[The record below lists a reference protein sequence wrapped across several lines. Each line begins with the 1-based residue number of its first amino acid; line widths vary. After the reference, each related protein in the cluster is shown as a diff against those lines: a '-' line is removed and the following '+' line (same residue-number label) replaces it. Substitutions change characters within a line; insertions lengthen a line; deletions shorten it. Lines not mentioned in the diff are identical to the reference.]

1 MVMVVV
7 LMIVVFPVMLW
18 TKLRHAPVMQ
28 AAAKNNGDI
37 LDGALGDHVGS
48 WMARGT
54 RIPAVQLSA
63 IAPAQHRTRRAEVS
77 RTASRTTGRPDCRMV
92 NDLAWT
98 VQIVN
103 AIAIQSM
110 KRNQLCFAR
119 RAMIASHAKLTRK
132 YLRW

>member
-1 MVMVVV
+1 MMMTNDDEVLDVV
-7 LMIVVFPVMLW
+7 
-18 TKLRHAPVMQ
+18 
-28 AAAKNNGDI
+28 
-37 LDGALGDHVGS
+37 LGDHVGG

-63 IAPAQHRTRRAEVS
+63 IAPAQHRTRRTEIS
-77 RTASRTTGRPDCRMV
+77 RAASRTTGGSDCRMV

-119 RAMIASHAKLTRK
+119 RAMIASHAKRTRK
-132 YLRW
+132 YLR